1 MESNQN
7 FTLKYPAITEV
18 TMELQNPESVYCKS
32 ALLLLS
38 QMLQEDPKAR
48 ICASLA
54 LQQSFF
60 NPDKAPILM
69 TLSKA
74 FSENNM
80 KRSGIPTLRPIRK
93 FKTLILHPEPTI
105 NFQNCDNESVGVV
118 YLKSEQSPKASSYQ
132 PYNKTELTTPSKTK
146 TLVVNTVVNPK
157 GSINFSV
164 SNDNLLSHIVKIN
177 GKNIKISS
185 PKASNEKA
193 FKKPPPQLNLF
204 TSTSKRIFTEF
215 AAAPQS
221 AKQNLE
227 YFDDTKG
234 SPRSDGSP
242 QSYRSPT
249 KANGKS
255 SPRSGKNIVD
265 FKVIAKT
272 TVKNLFNRRKLDENM
287 KKGMLEET
295 RMM

>member
-1 MESNQN
+1 MENNQN
-7 FTLKYPAITEV
+7 FTLKYPAITEI
-18 TMELQNPESVYCKS
+18 TMELQYPESVYCKS
-32 ALLLLS
+32 AWLLLS

-60 NPDKAPILM
+60 NPDKAPTLM
-69 TLSKA
+69 TQSKA

-80 KRSGIPTLRPIRK
+80 KSSIPTLRPICK
-93 FKTLILHPEPTI
+93 VKTLILHPEPTI
-105 NFQNCDNESVGVV
+105 NLQNCDNESVGVV

-132 PYNKTELTTPSKTK
+132 PYNKTEPTTLSKAK
-146 TLVVNTVVNPK
+146 TPVVNTVNPK

-164 SNDNLLSHIVKIN
+164 SNTNLLSHIANVN
-177 GKNIKISS
+177 GKNSKISS
-185 PKASNEKA
+185 PKASNEKT
-193 FKKPPPQLNLF
+193 FKKPPPQLNLS
-204 TSTSKRIFTEF
+204 TSTSKRIFTEL

-221 AKQNLE
+221 AKPNLE

-234 SPRSDGSP
+234 SPKSYGSP
-242 QSYRSPT
+242 QSHRSPT

-272 TVKNLFNRRKLDENM
+272 TVKSLFNRRKLDENM
-287 KKGMLEET
+287 KKEMVEDT
-295 RMM
+295 KMM